1 MPLNYNPSLQRDL
14 KDSNELI
21 GKLQK
26 IQEGL
31 SKKEYELYQEFYA
44 NINRFLNYMIPQ
56 FEKKLAEVSASLSD
70 DEDIE
75 IIPMDLECDV
85 SLDINLSQDLDYD
98 SVSEYEEED
107 PDINVLEIP
116 EQIEYLKQKY
126 SEKELIEK
134 QEKLFE
140 KKYMDILFK
149 NIRSRLHKL
158 QDGSIYQIAKIYE

>member
-31 SKKEYELYQEFYA
+31 SKKEFELYQDFYA

-56 FEKKLAEVSASLSD
+56 FEKKLAEVSATLSD

-75 IIPMDLECDV
+75 INGEGSEDNTDV
-85 SLDINLSQDLDYD
+85 DTNLDYD

-107 PDINVLEIP
+107 PDVNVLEIP

-126 SEKELIEK
+126 SETELLEK
-134 QEKLFE
+134 QQKLFE
-140 KKYMDILFK
+140 NKYIDIIFK

-158 QDGSIYQIAKIYE
+158 QDDSLYQLVKIYE

>member
-1 MPLNYNPSLQRDL
+1 MTLNYNPSLQRDL

-56 FEKKLAEVSASLSD
+56 FEKKLAEVSASMSD
-70 DEDIE
+70 DEYIE
-75 IIPMDLECDV
+75 METDV
-85 SLDINLSQDLDYD
+85 NMNIKPSQDSDYD

-107 PDINVLEIP
+107 PDVTILEIP

-126 SEKELIEK
+126 SEAELLEK
-134 QEKLFE
+134 QQKLFE
-140 KKYMDILFK
+140 KKYMDVLFK

-158 QDGSIYQIAKIYE
+158 QDDSIYQIAKIYE

>member
-1 MPLNYNPSLQRDL
+1 
-14 KDSNELI
+14 
-21 GKLQK
+21 
-26 IQEGL
+26 
-31 SKKEYELYQEFYA
+31 
-44 NINRFLNYMIPQ
+44 MIPQ

>member
-31 SKKEYELYQEFYA
+31 CKKEYELYQEFYA

-56 FEKKLAEVSASLSD
+56 FEKKLAEVSASMSD

-75 IIPMDLECDV
+75 MEIDLMETDV
-85 SLDINLSQDLDYD
+85 NMDINLSQDLDYD

-107 PDINVLEIP
+107 PDVTILEIP

-126 SEKELIEK
+126 SEAELLEK
-134 QEKLFE
+134 QQKLFE
-140 KKYMDILFK
+140 KKYMDVLFK

-158 QDGSIYQIAKIYE
+158 QDDSIYQIAKIYE